1 MKKILLL
8 ITVIVLS
15 CPIMYAQNYLD
26 VPIENLQGYSYDT
39 CYFCADYQEIHLHS
53 ESGCSQPWW
62 IHNGQVWYQDVIVIT
77 RENQGEWT
85 YGGCNFDVDLFHV
98 YFNSGIAPT
107 EPWTQNTMLKCQG
120 TIRLH
125 AQNNPQPDY
134 IYQWFNGATT
144 PYIDI
149 QNPGTYG
156 VTVSDACGNVIS
168 DQIAI
173 TGEYPIHE
181 PQLPDTTFFCEGSTA
196 ILDAGPG
203 FSEYN
208 WSNGAHTQTI
218 SVTQPGTYSVQTV
231 NEYGCD
237 GSASTKVM
245 YVLPPMIDKS
255 IPLITIDTINRTNHL
270 MVVWNPTDLYIQQ
283 VAVYREG
290 LTNQWQQVGIVDY
303 QSGRFI
309 DTETDGSERSYRYR
323 LSAIDV
329 CSDEAE
335 KGRSYQS
342 INTAYL
348 GPGVEYWWIQWT
360 PYKVA
365 DVADCV
371 DHYEL
376 YSVDNLQDFNTT
388 LVNET
393 INYEP
398 SFDFYYVN
406 LPHGIQDSIFFVK
419 AYVKNQYGG
428 GTVMSNFVQNYEL
441 LGIEENNGPSFSI
454 YPNPNNGTFTVQGTG
469 NLTIINMLGQ
479 TIFQQEIDGKA
490 HIELPAGIYI
500 AKMLPPS
507 GGFPTCRD
515 EGVPSIQKIVVQ

>member
-1 MKKILLL
+1 MCF
-8 ITVIVLS
+8 TCTFVHAQRNVIHKLATEL
-15 CPIMYAQNYLD
+15 P
-26 VPIENLQGYSYDT
+26 SYDT
-39 CYFCADYQEIHLHS
+39 IWFCPSDEIHIHAID
-53 ESGCSQPWW
+53 GCTNPWF
-62 IHNGQVWYQDVIVIT
+62 ICDYDQCSYGTTEVIATIET
-77 RENQGEWT
+77 PGNYY
-85 YGGCNFDVDLFHV
+85 YGDECGNSLQSCCILFS
-98 YFNSGIAPT
+98 SGIPPT
-107 EPWTQNTMLKCQG
+107 EPWPQSQMQKCQG
-120 TIRLH
+120 TIRLY
-125 AQNNPQPDY
+125 AQTTPQEDY
-134 IYQWFNGATT
+134 TYLWTNGATT
-144 PYIDI
+144 LYIDVS
-149 QNPGTYG
+149 NLGTYG
-156 VTVSDACGNVIS
+156 VTVTDACGNVVS
-168 DQIAI
+168 DQVTI

-181 PQLPDTTFFCEGSTA
+181 PYLPDTTFFCEGSSV

-203 FSEYN
+203 FSEYT

-218 SVTQPGTYSVQTV
+218 LVTQPGTYSVQTV

-237 GSASTKVM
+237 GTASTKVM
-245 YVLPPMIDKS
+245 YVLPPMIDRS

-309 DTETDGSERSYRYR
+309 DTETDGSERSYRYK
-323 LSAIDV
+323 LAAIDV
-329 CSDEAE
+329 CGDEAE

-388 LVNET
+388 LVNES

-419 AYVKNQYGG
+419 AYVKSQYGG

-441 LGIEENNGPSFSI
+441 LGIEENDGPNLSI
-454 YPNPNNGTFTVQGTG
+454 YPNPSHGEFTVKGSSTV
-469 NLTIINMLGQ
+469 TIINMLGQ
-479 TIFQQEIDGKA
+479 IIAKSHTESKSHTFSIA
-490 HIELPAGIYI
+490 PGIYFI
-500 AKMLPPS
+500 RS
-507 GGFPTCRD
+507 D
-515 EGVPSIQKIVVQ
+515 EGIVQKIIVQ